1 MKVHYRQDY
10 TPSPYQILSTSL
22 VFDLQE
28 HETLVTNTMEIV
40 RAKGVK
46 ARTPLVLNGEEQ
58 ELFTLKMNGQDLT
71 QKDYDW
77 TETELTI
84 LNPPERFSLT
94 TVSRIHPE
102 SNTKLEGLYKSKGM
116 FCTQCEPHGFR
127 RITFYLDR
135 PDVMALFTTKIIA
148 DKALYPVLLSNGN
161 LIEQGEAGPHRH
173 YAIWQDPFKKPC
185 YLFAVVAGNLE
196 CVRDVFVT
204 QSGRSVRVEVYSD
217 ALSISQCGYA
227 LTAMKEAMAW
237 DELRFGREYD
247 LDVYMIVAAEDFNMG
262 AMENKGL
269 NIFNTK
275 FVLADPTLST
285 DMDYQN
291 IQAVIGHEYFHNWT
305 GNRVTCRDW
314 FQLSLKEGLTVF
326 RDAEFTADHHDRTL
340 KRIEDA
346 NFMRSHQFAEDGSPM
361 AHPIRPDS
369 YIEMNNFY
377 TATVYEKGCEV
388 IRMIHTL
395 LGEAGFRKGMDLYFE
410 RHDGQAVTCDDFV
423 AAMADANHYDFE
435 LFKNWYS
442 TAGTPEVHVTSQY
455 DAAKQTYTLHFKQSG
470 HFHIPIKLGLVPS
483 TPPSSAREEE
493 KQHQLVFSLKTKEDT
508 LIFDNVTAEPIPSL
522 LRDFSA
528 PVKLFYDYSLEELNL
543 LWQHD
548 PNLFNRWDAGQ
559 RLMTEVILHNKP
571 FDPQSMKKILTEAMD
586 YPGLTAELLSVP
598 NIKSLGEMVKE
609 LNPEHLISA
618 HSKLLHRMSH
628 GLLTQFQQL
637 YKKTLESAALDP
649 QKASLRALKNI
660 CLFYLCQAGEYAE
673 AAQQYDT
680 ASNMTE
686 RFGALTALVNAEA
699 GHLKTERLAHFYET
713 YKAHPLVVNKW
724 FAVQAGSRSKDTLA
738 TVETLLSHPAF
749 IRSNP
754 NKVYALMQS
763 FGQNFYAFHSQGGKG
778 YALLGQFIN
787 ELDSINSL
795 VSARLVKNMMNFK
808 QYHEPHR
815 SIMKQQ
821 LSLLQQKSDLSKDVR
836 EIVEKALF

>member
-1 MKVHYRQDY
+1 MKMHYRKDY

-22 VFDLQE
+22 IFDLQE

-40 RAKGVK
+40 RADGIK
-46 ARTPLVLNGEEQ
+46 AGTPLVLNGEEQ
-58 ELFTLKMNGQDLT
+58 ELFTLKMDGQDLPK
-71 QKDYDW
+71 KDYDW

-84 LNPPERFSLT
+84 LSPPAQFSLT

-102 SNTKLEGLYKSKGM
+102 SNTKLDGLYKSKGM

-161 LIEQGEAGPHRH
+161 VIEKGEAGPHRH

-204 QSGRSVRVEVYSD
+204 QNGRRVDLEVYSD
-217 ALSISQCGYA
+217 ATSISQCGYA

-237 DELRFGREYD
+237 DEARFGREYD

-275 FVLADPTLST
+275 FVLVDPTLST

-291 IQAVIGHEYFHNWT
+291 VQAVIGHEYFHNWT

-346 NFMRSHQFAEDGSPM
+346 SFMRSHQFAEDGSPM

-369 YIEMNNFY
+369 YAEMNNFY
-377 TATVYEKGCEV
+377 TVTVYEKGCEV

-395 LGEAGFRKGMDLYFE
+395 LGEAGFRKGMDLYFK

-423 AAMADANHYDFE
+423 AAMADANDYDFD
-435 LFKNWYS
+435 LFKNWYN
-442 TAGTPEVHVTSQY
+442 TAGTPEVHVTREY
-455 DAAKQTYTLHFKQSG
+455 DSVKKTYTLHFKQSG
-470 HFHIPIKLGLVPS
+470 HFHIPSKLGLVPS
-483 TPPSSAREEE
+483 TLPSSAREEGNQRE
-493 KQHQLVFSLKTKEDT
+493 LVFSLKTKEAT
-508 LIFDNVTAEPIPSL
+508 LIFDDVTEEPIPSL

-528 PVKLFYDYSLEELNL
+528 PVKLFYDYSLEDLNL

-571 FDPQSMKKILTEAMD
+571 FDSSSMEKILAEAMS

-598 NIKSLGEMVKE
+598 SIKSLGEMVKE
-609 LNPEHLISA
+609 LNPEHLMAA
-618 HSKLLHRMSH
+618 HSKLIHAISQA
-628 GLLTQFQQL
+628 LLPQFRKTYAACTQ
-637 YKKTLESAALDP
+637 KDSPD
-649 QKASLRALKNI
+649 LRALKNV
-660 CLFYLCQAGEYAE
+660 CLFYLCQAGEYTE
-673 AAQQYDT
+673 ATQQYDT

-686 RFGALTALVNAEA
+686 RFGALTALVNSETDK
-699 GHLKTERLAHFYET
+699 LKAERLAHFYET
-713 YKAHPLVVNKW
+713 YKNHPLVVNKW
-724 FAVQAGSRSKDTLA
+724 FAVQAGSCAKDTLS
-738 TVETLLSHPAF
+738 TVKKLLAHPAF
-749 IRSNP
+749 IRTNP

-763 FGQNFYAFHSQGGKG
+763 FGQNFYAFHAEGGKG

-821 LSLLQQKSDLSKDVR
+821 LALLQQKPDLSKDVR
-836 EIVEKALF
+836 EIVEKALA